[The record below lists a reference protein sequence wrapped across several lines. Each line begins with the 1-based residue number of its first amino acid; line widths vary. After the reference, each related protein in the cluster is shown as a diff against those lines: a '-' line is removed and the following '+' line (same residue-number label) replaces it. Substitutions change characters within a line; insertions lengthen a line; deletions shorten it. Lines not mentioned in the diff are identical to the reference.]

1 MFRNGGKTSSLSAC
15 PTVRLLVQE
24 KNVGEKSCPEVEEDM
39 SIIKPSPLSRAAL
52 GIEGTLLLTEV
63 SLRAVG
69 HFRNQSASEHHPAG
83 TVLAKAHIL

>member
-24 KNVGEKSCPEVEEDM
+24 KNVGEKSCPEVEDM

-52 GIEGTLLLTEV
+52 GIAG
-63 SLRAVG
+63 RYIAVNRG
-69 HFRNQSASEHHPAG
+69 FFASW
-83 TVLAKAHIL
+83 